1 MRSLQIAIL
10 APLRVSHIGG
20 AQRHVAAVRDIL
32 ASLGH
37 TVTLFTEDR
46 EEQAGELEQLLS
58 KVLPSARGAAFG
70 RRFQEYPRFATFD
83 VVLSFDLTGVGV
95 KHPRHVRVLAGSYVP
110 FRQHALAPVS
120 GVAALKRTLWTQL
133 FKVLERASTQ
143 GNPALAC
150 SLGLRDDLRAAGL
163 PVMDEVIFPPVPE
176 PTSLMSRTEA
186 KASAGLKGTGPCLLF
201 AGRWEYAKGADRLD
215 AIIRRLPAH
224 WEVILAV
231 PNPNDV
237 PTAIRARSAMT
248 GTVAPHAMP
257 TFYRAADLTILPT
270 RFEGS
275 SVCLAES
282 MLCNTPV
289 LTTPTGSGK
298 DLQAHNGLD
307 ICVVPT
313 PDDLNSWME
322 ALLRFEDRTF
332 YAAAVVR
339 ARNFAEARYGFPVI
353 TRQWADL
360 LESIVK

>member
-1 MRSLQIAIL
+1 MRALQIAIL

-32 ASLGH
+32 VGLGH
-37 TVTLFTEDR
+37 TVTLFTEDSDT
-46 EEQAGELEQLLS
+46 AASGLEKLLL

-70 RRFQEYPRFATFD
+70 RRFKEFPQFSAFD
-83 VVLSFDLTGVGV
+83 VVLSFDLAGMGVT
-95 KHPRHVRVLAGSYVP
+95 HPRHLRVLAGSYVP
-110 FRQHALAPVS
+110 FRQHALAPAS
-120 GVAALKRTLWTQL
+120 GLAALKRAAWTQL

-143 GNPALAC
+143 GKPALAC

-163 PVMDEVIFPPVPE
+163 PVREEVIFPPVPE
-176 PTSLMSRTEA
+176 PTSLMTRAAA
-186 KASAGLKGTGPCLLF
+186 KVSAGLKGTGPCLLF
-201 AGRWEYAKGADRLD
+201 AGRWEYAKGADRLE
-215 AIIRRLPAH
+215 AIVKHLPAH

-231 PNPNDV
+231 PNPEDV
-237 PTAIRARSAMT
+237 PVAVRARSAMT
-248 GTVAPHAMP
+248 GAVAPQSMT

-298 DLQAHNGLD
+298 DLQAHPGLD
-307 ICVVPT
+307 ACVVPT
-313 PDDLNSWME
+313 PDSLSAWMQ

-353 TRQWADL
+353 TRQWTDL
-360 LESIVK
+360 LERLMK